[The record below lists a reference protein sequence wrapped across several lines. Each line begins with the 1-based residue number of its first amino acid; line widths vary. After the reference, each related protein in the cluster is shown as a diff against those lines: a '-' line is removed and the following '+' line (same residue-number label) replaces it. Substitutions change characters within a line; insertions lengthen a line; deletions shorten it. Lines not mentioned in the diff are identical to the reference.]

1 MDYFCDQCCVKIHK
15 TINKVD
21 VIIINLLVSCLQHTQ
36 ESFAKATTAKDILE
50 NTNVNVIGLSQSEI
64 CKKTG
69 ITSAQASRRCKKL
82 NLDSK
87 KNSKFNYV
95 KFLKF
100 CKANKLANVIKNA
113 DSFVPML
120 AARNIRG

>member
-64 CKKTG
+64 LKQTKH
-69 ITSAQASRRCKKL
+69 L
-82 NLDSK
+82 YN
-87 KNSKFNYV
+87 KNMI
-95 KFLKF
+95 LKSIYY
-100 CKANKLANVIKNA
+100 LERVGLIKNNPLGHIKLLTITL
-113 DSFVPML
+113 DGL
-120 AARNIRG
+120 KIYKLLNKI